1 MELLEAQGQ
10 RYQDINAVVISIPGS
25 DIAPMVI
32 GAPTVEQGTGQM
44 LARSALDKASEWT
57 DLTDVVGG
65 VFDTTSSNT
74 GIHEGAM
81 THIEIFQETALLWL
95 ACRHHMAELHFK
107 HPCQLIM
114 HKSTGPD
121 DPLFKAFKAW
131 FLQEKGQY

>member
-25 DIAPMVI
+25 DTAPMVI

-65 VFDTTSSNT
+65 VFDTASSNT
-74 GIHEGAM
+74 DIHKGAM
-81 THIEIFQETALLWL
+81 TQVL
-95 ACRHHMAELHFK
+95 K
-107 HPCQLIM
+107 QQ
-114 HKSTGPD
+114 S
-121 DPLFKAFKAW
+121 
-131 FLQEKGQY
+131 